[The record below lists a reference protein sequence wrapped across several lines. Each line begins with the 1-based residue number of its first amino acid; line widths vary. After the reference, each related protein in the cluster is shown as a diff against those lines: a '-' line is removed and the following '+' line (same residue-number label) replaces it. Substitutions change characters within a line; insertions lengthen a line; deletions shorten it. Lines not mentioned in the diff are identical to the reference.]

1 MNAYIVAGYRSAIG
15 KAPRGSLRFTR
26 PDDIAAV
33 VIRHILQ
40 KFPKIDQSKIDDVVV
55 GNAFPEAETGF
66 NMGRLLSLMSMD
78 TIEVPGSTVNRY
90 CASGLD
96 ASSS

>member
-15 KAPRGSLRFTR
+15 KAPRGRLRFTR
-26 PDDIAAV
+26 PDDIAV
-33 VIRHILQ
+33 TVIKHLMNE
-40 KFPKIDQSKIDDVVV
+40 FPQIDQSRIDDIVV

-78 TIEVPGSTVNRY
+78 NIEVPGSTVNRFLL
-90 CASGLD
+90 CIN
-96 ASSS
+96 